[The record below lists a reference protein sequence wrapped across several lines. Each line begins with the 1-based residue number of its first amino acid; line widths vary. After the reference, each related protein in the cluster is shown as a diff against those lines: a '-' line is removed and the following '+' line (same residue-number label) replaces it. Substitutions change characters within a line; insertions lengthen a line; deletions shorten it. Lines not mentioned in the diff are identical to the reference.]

1 MDTLNE
7 PGDDLEDDLRPEYDR
22 ATLGKR
28 VRGKYFQKA
37 KPPRQEPV
45 YFIYSCQNGEKAI
58 ILDRPPGPLSDRHY
72 AFTFQGVRYHGGDV
86 EWGIYRWSVDGTFVY
101 GSKEPGWDLLLETR
115 RRVNKL
121 EELDKI

>member
-1 MDTLNE
+1 MRAE

-22 ATLGKR
+22 ASLGKG

-37 KPPRQEPV
+37 KPPCQEPV
-45 YFIYSCQNGEKAI
+45 YFIYLCQNGEQAV
-58 ILDRPPGPLSDRHY
+58 ILDRPSGPLSDAHE

-101 GSKEPGWDLLLETR
+101 GSMEPGWDLLLETR
-115 RRVNKL
+115 RRVNGL
-121 EELDKI
+121 EELNKT